1 MIISLDKFKNKGS
14 GDGGNGKYVVTNETK
29 LACSQ
34 WEYVPEEFD
43 FSQVTRFDNMFQAAV
58 NLKHGLYLEDWSKVT
73 NCTQMYY
80 NCSSLEGAPD
90 MNTSNCTSFFNM
102 FRGTGIVHSP
112 NIDVSNASSVRLMF
126 AQCPNLQHIGVLNT
140 INITQI
146 DDFDEFCAVCPN
158 LTTIEGIDFSGIV
171 DNSLNGP
178 AMFYQNNSLTNITV
192 NGAINFSWAND
203 YGFNALPNLTA
214 ESIESILTAMS
225 KCINPEVQKTM
236 RFNYK
241 MQDDTLKPL
250 IEDCQS
256 KGWTIEG
263 IRFKGEEDDNTPGVF
278 FDDGDA
284 AINIPYTGTSETQQM
299 IIPFNWYPG
308 RDMSWQ
314 ENWWGGDDI
323 KRKGIDCNIEVN
335 EGAVEGYTH
344 TLHIAVGPNPYN
356 ETIMDVIGFN
366 YIDSDG
372 NLIEYSK
379 RIDLE
384 ANPDSQ
390 LGFINISDNYDEGN
404 LLPSSVDRYEILFN
418 VHNAEYHDA
427 YPTSDNLENF
437 NVSFEPTDIE
447 GYTHVAYITY
457 DNKSHALGSF
467 EFTFSNGYYEE
478 GRAFFAEGAKL
489 TSDVDTSVWGNPDE
503 AIPVTMA
510 EFIAAE
516 PSTTQWYEIKGK
528 ILTAPQVETGKMI
541 IQSND
546 GDTSQTV
553 YYDGQEFE
561 NSVLVNY
568 CWDVALMNPV
578 EGAENNWFT
587 GDGMGIIIRTLK
599 HSYDTN
605 VDAIYGLGED
615 NNGTTVAGKYNGSPC
630 AVYVGDYEPEP
641 EPVPEPE
648 PESE

>member
-14 GDGGNGKYVVTNETK
+14 GGDGNDKYVVTDGTK
-29 LACSQ
+29 FTLSE
-34 WEYVPEEFD
+34 WEYVPEELD
-43 FSQVTRFDNMFQAAV
+43 FSQVTRFDNMFQAAL
-58 NLKHGLYLEDWSKVT
+58 NLKQGLYLDDWSKVT

-80 NCSSLEGAPD
+80 NCSSLESVPD
-90 MNTSNCTSFFNM
+90 MNTNNCTSFFNM

-146 DDFDEFCAVCPN
+146 DGFQEFCAVCPN

-178 AMFYQNNSLTNITV
+178 AMFHQNDSLTSITV

-225 KCINPEVQKTM
+225 KCINHEEPKTM
-236 RFNYK
+236 RFNYT
-241 MQDDTLKPL
+241 MQDDTLRPL

-263 IRFKGEEDDNTPGVF
+263 IRFNGEEDDNTPGVF

-284 AINIPYTGTSETQQM
+284 PISIPYTGERQELT
-299 IIPFNWYPG
+299 IPFNWYPG
-308 RDMSWQ
+308 DGLSWQ

-323 KRKGIDCNIEVN
+323 KRKGIDCNIEVI

-344 TLHIAVGPNPYN
+344 ALHIVVGKNLYN
-356 ETIMDVIGFN
+356 ETINDYVVFVYADNVDNTM
-366 YIDSDG
+366 
-372 NLIEYSK
+372 EYHK
-379 RIDLE
+379 PINLE

-390 LGFINISDNYDEGN
+390 LGFISVSTNWDDNN
-404 LLPSSVDRYEILFN
+404 LLPSSADRSEILFN
-418 VHNAEYHDA
+418 VENAEYHDA
-427 YPTSDNLENF
+427 YPMSDNLENF

-457 DNKSHALGSF
+457 DNKSPDNGSF
-467 EFTFSNGYYEE
+467 EFKFSNGYYEE
-478 GRAFFAEGAKL
+478 GCVFFVEAVPYVESGPFYD
-489 TSDVDTSVWGNPDE
+489 TVDTADFGDPSN
-503 AIPVTMA
+503 AIPVSFT
-510 EFIAAE
+510 EFAAAE
-516 PSTTQWYEIKGK
+516 PSKEQWYELTGVIRGCPALEKG
-528 ILTAPQVETGKMI
+528 ILILDDPTGEYNVDEPQLNLWPLEGSPGIFIFGITTELIGDND
-541 IQSND
+541 QSFGN
-546 GDTSQTV
+546 V
-553 YYDGQEFE
+553 F
-561 NSVLVNY
+561 
-568 CWDVALMNPV
+568 P
-578 EGAENNWFT
+578 
-587 GDGMGIIIRTLK
+587 GDGSTIAIRTLR
-599 HSYDTN
+599 HTTDTDYSLN
-605 VDAIYGLGED
+605 YGDLPQGSII
-615 NNGTTVAGKYNGSPC
+615 GGKFNSPC
-630 AVYVGDYEPEP
+630 AVYVGTS
-641 EPVPEPE
+641 EPE